1 MGGPFSFPAAVAGS
15 TVDQVVS
22 TRPAGGL
29 VLSQARPGP
38 GPGRDGRAGG
48 HAPWSCHPGCGLVGG
63 PGAWAGAWGVAWC
76 WTVVCRWALVGGSL
90 LLVRVCF
97 RCRTPSDLH
106 VCMLT
111 DIWGVNRGWWWG
123 FLLAV
128 FGLVG
133 GCFGGVQALCL
144 VGCVSDRPP
153 EAVAWPSVPGTYA
166 SRIAGT
172 RASHPGQGERPDR
185 GPDHYRGPA
194 QGETHPEAG
203 ATPTQDHGPE
213 EALRSHPG
221 RCHSGGWEDRMDYEA
236 SAPSRGPATGSR
248 MRRWPGTMEQGATLV
263 VGRSGLDPPPRP

>member
-1 MGGPFSFPAAVAGS
+1 MDPPSPGGLKPQVGGPFSFSAAVAGS

-29 VLSQARPGP
+29 VLSQERPGP

-48 HAPWSCHPGCGLVGG
+48 HAPWSCHPGCGLVPG
-63 PGAWAGAWGVAWC
+63 PGCAWWWC
-76 WTVVCRWALVGGSL
+76 WTGLGAAWHWWVAR
-90 LLVRVCF
+90 
-97 RCRTPSDLH
+97 RTASDLH
-106 VCMLT
+106 VCDLI
-111 DIWGVNRGWWWG
+111 DIWGVNRGCCG
-123 FLLAV
+123 DFFLVV

-144 VGCVSDRPP
+144 VGCVSDRSP

-166 SRIAGT
+166 SRIAGA
-172 RASHPGQGERPDR
+172 RALHPGQGERPDR
-185 GPDHYRGPA
+185 GPDHYRGSV

-236 SAPSRGPATGSR
+236 SAPSRGSATGSR